1 MTLPAVIPP
10 AASSIRSV
18 TQANNDPMA
27 KKKTVYLCQ
36 NCGAESS
43 KWIGRCPYC
52 GEWNT
57 YKEETVHPSKGES
70 QPSFAGSSP
79 SISPLS
85 EISLEHEQ
93 RLSTRYDEVDRV
105 LGGGMVPGSLVLI
118 GGEPGIG
125 KSTLALQIAL
135 RAKGVKVLY
144 VSGEESLKQLKLR
157 SDRMEEHNNEVY
169 LLNETGLE
177 EIVQQAED
185 FKPDLMII
193 DSIQTLFS
201 SQFESAPGSVSQ
213 VRQAATRLLYFAKSS
228 GIPILTI
235 GHINKE
241 GSIAGPKVLEH
252 IVDVVLQFEGDHNYV
267 YRVLR
272 SLKNRFGSTNELGIF
287 EMRQAGLQEVTN
299 PSRLLVNQ
307 FHDDLSGIAI
317 ASTLDGIRPFL
328 VEIQALVSP
337 SSYGTPQ
344 RNTTGFDTRRL
355 SMLLAVLEKRA
366 RLHLYNK
373 DVFLNLAGGIRVTDP
388 AIDLA
393 ILASLL
399 SSLMDKPLGAKT
411 CFAGE
416 VGLSGEIR
424 AVNQIEKRVQEAD
437 KLGYQQIYLSQYNN
451 LQKAPGSIAL
461 RHVNTV
467 GELMAKLFKG

>member
-1 MTLPAVIPP
+1 
-10 AASSIRSV
+10 
-18 TQANNDPMA
+18 MA

-36 NCGAESS
+36 QCGAESS
-43 KWIGRCPYC
+43 KWIGKCPYC

-57 YKEETVHPSKGES
+57 YKEEVVSTAKPGTEEGFSDSHRDG
-70 QPSFAGSSP
+70 
-79 SISPLS
+79 ITPLS
-85 EISLEHEQ
+85 EISMEQ
-93 RLSTRYDEVDRV
+93 ERRLSTHYPEVDRV
-105 LGGGMVPGSLVLI
+105 LGGGMVRGSLVLI

-135 RAKGVKVLY
+135 KSKDIKVLY
-144 VSGEESLKQLKLR
+144 ISGEESLKQLKLR
-157 SDRMEEHNNEVY
+157 SGRMEEHNNEVY
-169 LLNETGLE
+169 LLNDTSLDR
-177 EIVQQAED
+177 IITQASH
-185 FKPDLMII
+185 FSPALMII
-193 DSIQTLFS
+193 DSIQTLIS
-201 SQFESAPGSVSQ
+201 ENFESAPGSVSQ

-228 GIPILTI
+228 SIPVVII

-252 IVDVVLQFEGDHNYV
+252 IVDVVLQFEGDHNYI

-287 EMRQAGLQEVTN
+287 EMHQRGLQEVPN

-307 FHDDLSGIAI
+307 FQDDLSGIAI

-337 SSYGTPQ
+337 STYGTPQ
-344 RNTTGFDTRRL
+344 RNTTGFDVRRL
-355 SMLLAVLEKRA
+355 SMLLAVLEKRLN
-366 RLHLYNK
+366 LHLYNK

-393 ILASLL
+393 IVASLL
-399 SSLMDKPLGAKT
+399 SSVADRPLGPKT

-424 AVNQIEKRVQEAD
+424 AVTQIEKRIQEAD
-437 KLGYQQIYLSQYNN
+437 KLGYKEIFLSQYNN
-451 LQKAPGSIAL
+451 IQHPPASITL
-461 RHVNTV
+461 RYVNTV
-467 GELMAKLFKG
+467 GALFAQLFNKTHGSTAS

>member
-1 MTLPAVIPP
+1 
-10 AASSIRSV
+10 
-18 TQANNDPMA
+18 MA

-57 YKEETVHPSKGES
+57 YKEETLHPSKGES
-70 QPSFAGSSP
+70 QPSFAGGTP

-85 EISLEHEQ
+85 EISLEQEQ

-105 LGGGMVPGSLVLI
+105 LGGGMVPGSLVLV

-135 RAKGVKVLY
+135 RAQGVKVLY

-177 EIVQQAED
+177 EIVKQAED
-185 FKPDLMII
+185 FKPELMII

-201 SQFESAPGSVSQ
+201 DQFESAPGSVSQ
-213 VRQAATRLLYFAKSS
+213 VRQSATRLLYFAKSS

-328 VEIQALVSP
+328 VEIQSLVSP

-366 RLHLYNK
+366 KLQLYNK

-399 SSLMDKPLGAKT
+399 SSLRDKPLGAKT

-424 AVNQIEKRVQEAD
+424 AVNQIEKRVREAD
-437 KLGYQQIYLSQYNN
+437 KLGYHQIYLSEYNN
-451 LQKAPGSIAL
+451 LQKAPGNIAL
-461 RHVNTV
+461 RYVNTV

>member
-1 MTLPAVIPP
+1 
-10 AASSIRSV
+10 
-18 TQANNDPMA
+18 MA

-57 YKEETVHPSKGES
+57 YKEETI
-70 QPSFAGSSP
+70 QPSQGEAQPTFSGKSP
-79 SISPLS
+79 SITPLS
-85 EISLEHEQ
+85 EISLEQEQ
-93 RLSTRYDEVDRV
+93 RLSTRYQEVDRV
-105 LGGGMVPGSLVLI
+105 LGGGMVPGSLVLV

-135 RAKGVKVLY
+135 RGKGNKVLY

-177 EIVQQAED
+177 EIIKQAEV

-201 SQFESAPGSVSQ
+201 DQFESAPGSVSQ
-213 VRQAATRLLYFAKSS
+213 VRQSATRLLYFAKSS
-228 GIPILTI
+228 GVPILTI

-307 FHDDLSGIAI
+307 LHDDLPGIAI

-328 VEIQALVSP
+328 VEIQSLVSP

-366 RLHLYNK
+366 NLHLYNK

-424 AVNQIEKRVQEAD
+424 AVNQIGKRVQEAD
-437 KLGYQQIYLSQYNN
+437 KLGYHQIFLSEYNN
-451 LQKAPGSIAL
+451 LQKTPGHIAL
-461 RHVNTV
+461 RYVNTE
-467 GELMAKLFKG
+467 GELMVKLFKG

>member
-1 MTLPAVIPP
+1 
-10 AASSIRSV
+10 
-18 TQANNDPMA
+18 MA
-27 KKKTVYLCQ
+27 KKRTVYVCQ
-36 NCGAESS
+36 NCGAESA
-43 KWIGRCPYC
+43 KWIGRCPSC
-52 GEWNT
+52 GQWNT
-57 YKEETVHPSKGES
+57 YKEAVVAPDQSSGSEGFTGD
-70 QPSFAGSSP
+70 AG

-85 EISLEHEQ
+85 EISLEQDQ
-93 RLSTRYDEVDRV
+93 RFSTHYPEVDRV
-105 LGGGMVPGSLVLI
+105 LGGGMVPGSLILV

-135 RAKGVKVLY
+135 RSADIKTLY
-144 VSGEESLKQLKLR
+144 VSGEESLRQLKLR
-157 SDRMEEHNNEVY
+157 SDRLKDGNNEVY

-177 EIVQQAED
+177 QVIDQATS
-185 FKPDLMII
+185 FHPDLVIV

-201 SQFESAPGSVSQ
+201 ENFESAPGSVSQ
-213 VRQAATRLLYFAKSS
+213 VRQAATRLLYFAKSRS
-228 GIPILTI
+228 IPVMII

-241 GSIAGPKVLEH
+241 GNIAGPKVLEH
-252 IVDVVLQFEGDHNYV
+252 IVDVVLQFEGDNHYI

-287 EMRQAGLQEVTN
+287 EMRQSGLQEVTN
-299 PSRLLVNQ
+299 PSQLLVNQ
-307 FHDDLSGIAI
+307 HQDELSGVAI

-344 RNTTGFDTRRL
+344 RTTTGFDIRRL
-355 SMLLAVLEKRA
+355 SMLLAVVEKRIN
-366 RLHLYNK
+366 LHLYNK

-393 ILASLL
+393 IIAAVL
-399 SSLMDKPLGAKT
+399 SSNMDAPLGNKR

-424 AVNQIEKRVQEAD
+424 AVNQIEKRVLEAD
-437 KLGYQQIYLSQYNN
+437 KLGYREIFLSGYNQIERS
-451 LQKAPGSIAL
+451 PGQIRL
-461 RHVNTV
+461 RFVNTV
-467 GELMAKLFKG
+467 RDLFTQLFKS

>member
-1 MTLPAVIPP
+1 
-10 AASSIRSV
+10 
-18 TQANNDPMA
+18 MA
-27 KKKTVYLCQ
+27 KKRTTWFCTQ
-36 NCGAESS
+36 CGAESS
-43 KWIGRCPYC
+43 KWIGKCPYC
-52 GEWNT
+52 GAWNT
-57 YKEETVHPSKGES
+57 YREETITASSSSSE
-70 QPSFAGSSP
+70 QAGFSSTGREA
-79 SISPLS
+79 IQALS
-85 EISLEHEQ
+85 EISLEQEK
-93 RLSTRYDEVDRV
+93 RLSSTYGEVDRV
-105 LGGGMVPGSLVLI
+105 LGGGMVPGSLILV

-135 RAKGVKVLY
+135 KASGIKVLY
-144 VSGEESLKQLKLR
+144 ISGEESLKQLKLR
-157 SDRMEEHNNEVY
+157 SERMEQHDNEVY
-169 LLNETGLE
+169 LMNETSLE
-177 EIVQQAED
+177 RVLTQARD
-185 FKPDLMII
+185 FSPDLMVV
-193 DSIQTLFS
+193 DSIQTLISEDFD
-201 SQFESAPGSVSQ
+201 SAPGSVSQ
-213 VRQAATRLLYFAKSS
+213 VRQAATRLLYFAKSTS
-228 GIPILTI
+228 IPVLMI

-252 IVDVVLQFEGDHNYV
+252 IVDVVLQFEGDHNYI

-287 EMRQAGLQEVTN
+287 EMHQSGLQEVTN

-337 SSYGTPQ
+337 SSYSTPQ
-344 RNTTGFDTRRL
+344 RTTTGFDNRRL

-366 RLHLYNK
+366 NLQIYNK

-393 ILASLL
+393 IVASLL
-399 SSLMDKPLGAKT
+399 SSILDQPLGSKA

-424 AVNQIEKRVQEAD
+424 AVNQIEKRVQEAA
-437 KLGYQQIYLSQYNN
+437 KLGYSEIYLSQYNN
-451 LQKAPGSIAL
+451 LQHTPSSIAL
-461 RHVNTV
+461 RYVNTV
-467 GELMAKLFKG
+467 GELFGKLFKGKHGTTSA

>member
-1 MTLPAVIPP
+1 
-10 AASSIRSV
+10 
-18 TQANNDPMA
+18 MA

-57 YKEETVHPSKGES
+57 YTEETIHPSKGET
-70 QPSFAGSSP
+70 QPTFSGKSP
-79 SISPLS
+79 SITPLS
-85 EISLEHEQ
+85 GISLEQEQ
-93 RLSTRYDEVDRV
+93 RLSTHYDEVDRV
-105 LGGGMVPGSLVLI
+105 LGGGMVPGSLVLV

-135 RAKGVKVLY
+135 RCKGTKVLY

-177 EIVQQAED
+177 EIVKQAEE

-201 SQFESAPGSVSQ
+201 DQFESAPGSVSQ
-213 VRQAATRLLYFAKSS
+213 VRQSATRLLYFAKSS
-228 GIPILTI
+228 GVPILTI

-287 EMRQAGLQEVTN
+287 EMRQAGLHEVTN

-328 VEIQALVSP
+328 VEIQSLVSP

-366 RLHLYNK
+366 NLHLYNK

-424 AVNQIEKRVQEAD
+424 AVNQIGKRVQEAD
-437 KLGYQQIYLSQYNN
+437 KLGYHQIFLSEYNN
-451 LQKAPGSIAL
+451 LQKTPGHIAL
-461 RHVNTV
+461 RYVNTV
-467 GELMAKLFKG
+467 GELMGKLFKG

>member
-1 MTLPAVIPP
+1 
-10 AASSIRSV
+10 
-18 TQANNDPMA
+18 MA
-27 KKKTVYLCQ
+27 KKDKIVYVCD
-36 NCGAESS
+36 NCGADSP
-43 KWIGRCPYC
+43 KWIGKCPYC
-52 GEWNT
+52 QQWNT
-57 YKEETVHPSKGES
+57 YKEKRISGSKNKKETFRSEDTNDIK
-70 QPSFAGSSP
+70 
-79 SISPLS
+79 PLS
-85 EISLEHEQ
+85 EISLEKEP
-93 RLSTRYDEVDRV
+93 RLSANYNEVDRV
-105 LGGGMVPGSLVLI
+105 LGGGIVPGSVVLI

-135 RAKGVKVLY
+135 QSNKMKSLY
-144 VSGEESLKQLKLR
+144 VSGEESLRQIKIR
-157 SDRMEEHNNEVY
+157 ADRINKKNEKVH
-169 LLNETGLE
+169 LLNETSLE
-177 EIVQQAED
+177 EVIAKTKE
-185 FKPDLMII
+185 FKPDLLIV

-201 SQFESAPGSVSQ
+201 ENIDSSPGNISQ
-213 VRQAATRLLYFAKSS
+213 VRESATQLLRFAKSS
-228 GIPILTI
+228 AIPIILI

-328 VEIQALVSP
+328 VEIQSLVSP

-366 RLHLYNK
+366 NLHLYNK

-424 AVNQIEKRVQEAD
+424 AVNQIGKRVQEAD
-437 KLGYQQIYLSQYNN
+437 KLGYHQIFLSEYNN
-451 LQKAPGSIAL
+451 LQKTPGHIAL
-461 RHVNTV
+461 RYVNTV
-467 GELMAKLFKG
+467 GELMVKLFKG